1 MIKPT
6 INTFFAHHNIS
17 VWLLLFMFSFPA
29 HAQSITI
36 VRSSIGHNIGS
47 SLQTHTEPQYNAQYV
62 VGQLIASSSIS
73 VDNYKIAHGF
83 IQPLIWGE
91 SLSDYT
97 DDIFWDIELVTFP
110 NPVFQ
115 NLFVHVK
122 GQSNSSIRI
131 LIYDSFG
138 RVVLRDSYPM
148 KDTSIDVST
157 LAAGTFLLQARIGA
171 KTIMKQFVKRTYN

>member
-115 NLFVHVK
+115 NLFVQEFVTTE
-122 GQSNSSIRI
+122 GPTFDQLII
-131 LIYDSFG
+131 LASGTPIAACCASDSCF
-138 RVVLRDSYPM
+138 LSHASH
-148 KDTSIDVST
+148 KT
-157 LAAGTFLLQARIGA
+157 AGGA
-171 KTIMKQFVKRTYN
+171 MVPSFCR

>member
-36 VRSSIGHNIGS
+36 VRSSTGHNIGS

-83 IQPLIWGE
+83 IQPLIHFLFLYNLSLPNRHQILVQFQIMWG
-91 SLSDYT
+91 LS
-97 DDIFWDIELVTFP
+97 
-110 NPVFQ
+110 
-115 NLFVHVK
+115 
-122 GQSNSSIRI
+122 
-131 LIYDSFG
+131 
-138 RVVLRDSYPM
+138 VVPIVEQVL
-148 KDTSIDVST
+148 
-157 LAAGTFLLQARIGA
+157 
-171 KTIMKQFVKRTYN
+171 